1 MKATEL
7 QIINF
12 LQAHKVQFVIPIYQ
26 RNYDWT
32 ISECRELLK
41 DIIQVSEENR
51 ASHFIGSIVFIHDGA
66 ISFSNEVKE
75 LVIID
80 GQQRLTTI
88 NILYV
93 ALYRFAKENGIAN
106 DANMVFDMF
115 LTNQYVQK
123 ESSKLKLKQ
132 TDRNGDA
139 FKAILY
145 GNEKSFPEFSNVKE
159 NFTFFS
165 GEITSENFHTILDGL
180 NRLIFVEVSLE
191 RGKDDP
197 QRIFESLNSTGLD
210 LSQSD
215 LIRNFI
221 LMDLPPIEQDRIFEA
236 IWSPIEENA
245 KDLVKKTS
253 LVSDFIRDY
262 LTLKNKKIPNK
273 NKVYQEFKI
282 LFRDKN
288 QDGFH
293 QELEDI
299 KSLSVHYK
307 KLVNPSTVADKQA
320 RKELEYINRLE
331 INVAYPFLLQ
341 VFEDLDNGLI
351 ELPELVSILKLI
363 QSFAWRRFIVG
374 SPTNALN
381 KVFMTLYS
389 EIDTEDYVESIEK
402 ALMRKGGS
410 SKFPTNEEIR
420 LALKDKDLY
429 NIQSKNRSYFFELLE
444 NYNNKEYVDT
454 SLEAITIEHIFPR
467 TPTDDWKAQL
477 TRQQFSEFKDKYLNT
492 IANLTL
498 SGNNGALS
506 NKTFQEKKTMNVD
519 GNEQG
524 YIHSRLWLNSY
535 LQKLEE
541 WTVPHLEQRF
551 EIIYERFL
559 KIWKLPE
566 VIAFEDQN
574 DEEQNIFDAEKPT
587 FKKLEYFIFENN
599 KVEEEAIAQMYFYV
613 LKGLYKINSEVLV
626 SGQDIL
632 KITRNETDFRE
643 AKDLDNGWF
652 FESNID
658 SNSKFN
664 ILKKLLSL
672 FKMEEELIIKYQTGP
687 SKNGETGKAGLHK
700 KYWQQLL
707 LQIQGSTLY
716 ENINPTKDSWL
727 SSSSGVPGVAYCM
740 VTNKLCCRVELD
752 LMTSNKD
759 RNKSYF
765 RQLYAHKSNIED
777 SFGHSLIWQELPD
790 KKMSRIKIE
799 LDGLDFYNLEEWPRR
814 NEFFIEMIPRFQK
827 AFDPFV
833 RELK

>member
-12 LQAHKVQFVIPIYQ
+12 LQAPKVQFVIPIYQ

-32 ISECRELLK
+32 ITECRELLK

-51 ASHFIGSIVFIHDGA
+51 PSHFIGSIVFIHDGVY
-66 ISFSNEVKE
+66 SSSNEVKE

-93 ALYRFAKENGIAN
+93 ALYRFAKENGIGE
-106 DANMVFDMF
+106 DADMVYEMF
-115 LTNQYVQK
+115 LTNKYVQK

-132 TDRNGDA
+132 TDRNADA

-145 GNEKSFPEFSNVKE
+145 GNEKSFNEYSNVKE
-159 NFTFFS
+159 NFNFFS
-165 GEITSENFHTILDGL
+165 GEITAENFRTILDGL

-221 LMDLPPIEQDRIFEA
+221 LMDLPPIEQDQIFES

-262 LTLKNKKIPNK
+262 LTLKKKKIPNK

-288 QDGFH
+288 QVGFQ

-307 KLVNPSTVADKQA
+307 KLVNPSTVADKQI

-341 VFEDLDNGLI
+341 VFEDLENGLI
-351 ELPELVSILKLI
+351 EIPELVRILKLI

-374 SPTNALN
+374 LPTNALN
-381 KVFMTLYS
+381 KVFMSLYS
-389 EIDTEDYVESIEK
+389 EIDSEEYVLSIEK

-410 SKFPTNEEIR
+410 SKFPTNEEIQ

-429 NIQSKNRSYFFELLE
+429 NIQSKNRSYMFELLE

-454 SLEAITIEHIFPR
+454 SNEAITIEHIFPR
-467 TPTDDWKAQL
+467 TPTDDWKIQL
-477 TRQQFSEFKDKYLNT
+477 TREQFSEFKEKYLNT

-506 NKTFQEKKTMNVD
+506 NKTFQEKKTMNLD
-519 GNEQG
+519 GKEQG
-524 YIHSRLWLNSY
+524 YLHSRLWLNSF
-535 LQKLEE
+535 LQKIDE
-541 WTVPHLEQRF
+541 WTIPNLEKRF

-559 KIWKLPE
+559 KVWPLPE
-566 VIAFEDQN
+566 VVLFEDQS

-587 FKKLEYFIFENN
+587 FRKLEYFIFEDN
-599 KVEEEAIAQMYFYV
+599 KIEEDAVAQMYFYV
-613 LKGLYKINSEVLV
+613 LRALYKRNSELLI
-626 SGQDIL
+626 SGQDVL
-632 KITRNETDFRE
+632 KITRNQVDFRDGKE
-643 AKDLDNGWF
+643 LDNGYF

-658 SNSKFN
+658 SNSKFS
-664 ILKKLLSL
+664 ILKKLLTI
-672 FKMEEELIIKYQTGP
+672 FEMEEELIIKYQTGP
-687 SKNGETGKAGLHK
+687 TNNGEPGKGGSHY

-707 LQIQGSTLY
+707 PYIQELGFFEDIT
-716 ENINPTKDSWL
+716 PQKGQWL
-727 SSSSGVPGVAYCM
+727 SEGAGVACVQYTLSNTKNCA
-740 VTNKLCCRVELD
+740 RIELAII
-752 LMTSNKD
+752 SSEKNF
-759 RNKSYF
+759 NKSYF
-765 RQLYAHKSNIED
+765 RKLFNNKVEIE
-777 SFGHSLIWQELPD
+777 SRLGQEVVWQELPD
-790 KKMSRIKIE
+790 KKMSRMKIE
-799 LDGLDFYNLEEWPRR
+799 L
-814 NEFFIEMIPRFQK
+814 NEFDFFSEENWEERNNYFIEMFPKFKQ
-827 AFDPFV
+827 AFNPFV
-833 RELK
+833 MDLK

>member
-12 LQAHKVQFVIPIYQ
+12 LQAPKVQFVIPIYQ

-32 ISECRELLK
+32 ITECRELLK
-41 DIIQVSEENR
+41 DIIQVAEENR
-51 ASHFIGSIVFIHDGA
+51 PSHFIGSIVFIHDGVY
-66 ISFSNEVKE
+66 SSSNEVKE

-93 ALYRFAKENGIAN
+93 SLYRFAKENRIGE
-106 DANMVFDMF
+106 DADMVYEMF
-115 LTNQYVQK
+115 LTNKYVQK

-132 TDRNGDA
+132 TDRNADA

-145 GNEKSFPEFSNVKE
+145 GNEKSFNEYSNVKE
-159 NFTFFS
+159 NFNFFS
-165 GEITSENFHTILDGL
+165 GEITTENFRTILDGL

-221 LMDLPPIEQDRIFEA
+221 LMDLQPIEQDRIFES

-273 NKVYQEFKI
+273 NKVYHEFKL

-288 QDGFH
+288 QVGYH

-307 KLVNPSTVADKQA
+307 KLVNPSTVIDKQI

-341 VFEDLDNGLI
+341 VFEDLENGLI
-351 ELPELVSILKLI
+351 EIPELVRILKLI

-374 SPTNALN
+374 LATNSLN
-381 KVFMTLYS
+381 KVFMSLYS
-389 EIDTEDYVESIEK
+389 EIDTEEYILSIEK

-429 NIQSKNRSYFFELLE
+429 NIQSKNRSYLFELLE
-444 NYNNKEYVDT
+444 NHNNKEYVDT
-454 SLEAITIEHIFPR
+454 SNDAITIEHIFPR
-467 TPTDDWKAQL
+467 TPTDEWKSQL
-477 TRQQFSEFKDKYLNT
+477 TREQFSEFKEKYLNT

-506 NKTFQEKKTMNVD
+506 NKTFQEKKTMNQG

-524 YIHSRLWLNSY
+524 YLHSRLWLNSF
-535 LQKLEE
+535 LKNIDE
-541 WTVPHLEQRF
+541 WTIPNLEKRF

-559 KIWKLPE
+559 KIWPIPE
-566 VIAFEDQN
+566 VVLFEEQS

-587 FKKLEYFIFENN
+587 FRKLEYFIFEDN
-599 KVEEEAIAQMYFYV
+599 KIEEDAVAQMYFYV
-613 LKGLYKINSEVLV
+613 LRSLFKKNSEVMV

-632 KITRNETDFRE
+632 KITRKPSDFRE
-643 AKDLDNGWF
+643 ARELDNGWY

-658 SNSKFN
+658 SNTKFV
-664 ILKKLLSL
+664 ILKKLLTL
-672 FKMEEELIIKYQTGP
+672 LEMEEELIIKYQTGP
-687 SKNGETGKAGLHK
+687 TNNGETGTAMIRK
-700 KYWQQLL
+700 KYWSQLL
-707 LQIQGSTLY
+707 PLLHKLNLF
-716 ENINPTKDSWL
+716 ENINATKDPWISEGAGIACVQYTL
-727 SSSSGVPGVAYCM
+727 SNTKSCARIELGIISSQ
-740 VTNKLCCRVELD
+740 KD
-752 LMTSNKD
+752 L
-759 RNKSYF
+759 NKSYF
-765 RQLYAHKSNIED
+765 NRLYINRSQIE
-777 SFGHSLIWQELPD
+777 SILGQQVEWQELPNS
-790 KKMSRIKIE
+790 KMCRIKIE
-799 LDGLDFYNLEEWPRR
+799 LHGINFLDESSWDIRNDFYT
-814 NEFFIEMIPRFQK
+814 EMLPRFK
-827 AFDPFV
+827 NAFHPYV
-833 RELK
+833 MALK

>member
-12 LQAHKVQFVIPIYQ
+12 LQAPKVQFVIPIYQ

-51 ASHFIGSIVFIHDGA
+51 ASHFIGSIVFIHDGVY
-66 ISFSNEVKE
+66 SSSNEVKE

-106 DANMVFDMF
+106 DANMVYDMF

-123 ESSKLKLKQ
+123 ETSKLKLKQ

-145 GNEKSFPEFSNVKE
+145 GNEKSFPEYSNVKE

-165 GEITSENFHTILDGL
+165 GEITSENFRTILDGL

-307 KLVNPSTVADKQA
+307 KLVNPSTVADKQV

-341 VFEDLDNGLI
+341 VFEDLENGLI
-351 ELPELVSILKLI
+351 EIPELVSILKLI

-374 SPTNALN
+374 LPTNALN

-410 SKFPTNEEIR
+410 SKFPTNDDVR

-429 NIQSKNRSYFFELLE
+429 NIQPKNRSYFFELLE

-454 SLEAITIEHIFPR
+454 SNEAITIEHIFPR
-467 TPTDDWKAQL
+467 TPTDDWKTQL
-477 TRQQFSEFKDKYLNT
+477 TREQFADFKDKYLNT

-524 YIHSRLWLNSY
+524 YIHSRLWLNAY

-541 WTVPHLEQRF
+541 WTVPHMEQRF

-559 KIWKLPE
+559 RIWKLPE
-566 VIAFEDQN
+566 VIVFEDQS

-599 KVEEEAIAQMYFYV
+599 KVEEDAIAQMYFYV
-613 LKGLYKINSEVLV
+613 LRSLFKKNSEVMV

-632 KITRNETDFRE
+632 KITRNQTDFRD
-643 AKDLDNGWF
+643 AKELDNGWF

-658 SNSKFN
+658 SNSKFSV
-664 ILKKLLSL
+664 LKKLLSL
-672 FKMEEELIIKYQTGP
+672 FEMEEELIIKYQTGP
-687 SKNGETGKAGLHK
+687 TNNGETGKAGLHK
-700 KYWQQLL
+700 KYWSQLL
-707 LQIQGSTLY
+707 PRIQEVGLFQ
-716 ENINPTKDSWL
+716 NINPTKDSWL
-727 SSSSGVPGVAYCM
+727 NSSSGVTGVAYCL
-740 VTNKLCCRVELD
+740 VTNKSCCRVELD

-759 RNKSYF
+759 LNKAYF
-765 RQLYAHKSNIED
+765 RQLFVHKETIEEK
-777 SFGHSLIWQELPD
+777 FGHPLEWQELPD
-790 KKMSRIKIE
+790 KKMCRIKCEI
-799 LDGLDFYNLEEWPRR
+799 DGLDFFNQAEWNLR
-814 NEFFIEMIPRFQK
+814 NEFFIEMLPKFQE

-833 RELK
+833 KGLK

>member
-12 LQAHKVQFVIPIYQ
+12 LQAPKVQFVIPIYQ

-41 DIIQVSEENR
+41 DIIQVAEENR
-51 ASHFIGSIVFIHDGA
+51 ASHFIGSIVFIHDGVY
-66 ISFSNEVKE
+66 SSSNEVKE

-93 ALYRFAKENGIAN
+93 ALYRFAKENGITN
-106 DANMVFDMF
+106 DANMVYDMF

-123 ESSKLKLKQ
+123 ETSKLKLKQ
-132 TDRNGDA
+132 TDHNAAA
-139 FKAILY
+139 FKAIMH
-145 GNEKSFPEFSNVKE
+145 GNEKSYNEYSNVIE
-159 NFTFFS
+159 NYNFFR
-165 GEITSENFHTILDGL
+165 GEITAENFRTVLDGL

-221 LMDLPPIEQDRIFEA
+221 LMDLPPIEQDRIFET

-245 KDLVKKTS
+245 KDLIKKTS

-273 NKVYQEFKI
+273 NKVYTEFKV
-282 LFRDKN
+282 LFQNKKDDN
-288 QDGFH
+288 YH
-293 QELEDI
+293 YELENI

-307 KLVNPSTVADKQA
+307 KFINPITVSDLKI
-320 RKELEYINRLE
+320 RRELQYINRLE

-341 VFEDLDNGLI
+341 VFEDEENGLI
-351 ELPELVSILKLI
+351 QSSELVSILQLI
-363 QSFAWRRFIVG
+363 QSFIWRRFIVG
-374 SPTNALN
+374 LPTSSVN
-381 KVFMTLYS
+381 KVFMTLYA
-389 EIDTEDYVESIEK
+389 EIDTEEYVESLEK
-402 ALMRKGGS
+402 ALLRKGGS
-410 SKFPTNEEIR
+410 SKFPRNEDIK

-444 NYNNKEYVDT
+444 NHNNKEYVDT
-454 SLEAITIEHIFPR
+454 SNEGITIEHIFPR
-467 TPTDDWKAQL
+467 TPTEEWASSL
-477 TRQQFSEFKDKYLNT
+477 NREEFSEFKDKYLNT

-506 NKTFQEKKTMNVD
+506 NRTFLEKKLMNND
-519 GNEQG
+519 GKEQG
-524 YIHSRLWLNSY
+524 YNHSRLWLNSY
-535 LQKLEE
+535 LQKIEDWNLTRLEE
-541 WTVPHLEQRF
+541 RF

-559 KIWKLPE
+559 KIWKIPD
-566 VIAFEDQN
+566 VIVFDNEN

-599 KVEEEAIAQMYFYV
+599 KVEEDAVAQMYFHI
-613 LKGLYKINSEVLV
+613 LRGLFKKNSEVIV

-632 KITRNETDFRE
+632 KITRNQADFRD
-643 AKDLDNGWF
+643 AKEIDNGWY

-658 SNSKFN
+658 SNSKFT
-664 ILKKLLSL
+664 ILKKLLTL
-672 FKMEEELIIKYQTGP
+672 LELEDELIIKYQTGP
-687 SKNGETGKAGLHK
+687 VNSGEPSKNNSRK

-707 LQIQGSTLY
+707 PLLQGIGLF
-716 ENINPTKDSWL
+716 ENTNPTKDQWL
-727 SSSSGVPGVAYCM
+727 SSGAGISNVQYTL
-740 VTNKLCCRVELD
+740 TNTKSCARIELAIIS
-752 LMTSNKD
+752 SNKD
-759 RNKSYF
+759 SNKSYF
-765 RQLYAHKSNIED
+765 RRLFSKKDLIE
-777 SFGHSLIWQELPD
+777 SALGQEIEWQELPD
-790 KKMSRIKIE
+790 NKMSRIKIE
-799 LDGLDFYNLEEWPRR
+799 LNNLDFSDESEWEKR
-814 NEFFIEMIPRFQK
+814 NAYFEIMLPKFQK
-827 AFDPFV
+827 AFEPFIMD
-833 RELK
+833 LK

>member
-12 LQAHKVQFVIPIYQ
+12 LQAPKVQFVIPIYQ

-32 ISECRELLK
+32 VTECRELLK

-51 ASHFIGSIVFIHDGA
+51 PSHFIGSIVFIHDGVY
-66 ISFSNEVKE
+66 SSSNEVKE

-93 ALYRFAKENGIAN
+93 SLYRFAKENGIGE
-106 DANMVFDMF
+106 DADMVYEMF
-115 LTNQYVQK
+115 LTNKYVQK

-132 TDRNGDA
+132 TDRNADA

-145 GNEKSFPEFSNVKE
+145 GNEKSFNEYSNVKE
-159 NFTFFS
+159 NFNFFS
-165 GEITSENFHTILDGL
+165 GEITSENFRTILDGL

-221 LMDLPPIEQDRIFEA
+221 LMDLPPIDQDRIFES

-273 NKVYQEFKI
+273 NKVYQEFKV

-288 QDGFH
+288 QVGYH

-307 KLVNPSTVADKQA
+307 KLVNPSTVADKQI

-341 VFEDLDNGLI
+341 VFEDLENGFI
-351 ELPELVSILKLI
+351 EIPELVRILKLI

-374 SPTNALN
+374 LPTNALN

-389 EIDTEDYVESIEK
+389 EIDTEEYVLSIEK

-429 NIQSKNRSYFFELLE
+429 NIQSKNRSYLFELLE
-444 NYNNKEYVDT
+444 NHNNKEYVDT
-454 SLEAITIEHIFPR
+454 SNEAITIEHIFPR
-467 TPTDDWKAQL
+467 TPTDDWKALL
-477 TRQQFSEFKDKYLNT
+477 TREQFSEFKEKYLNT

-506 NKTFQEKKTMNVD
+506 NKTFQEKKTMNQG

-524 YIHSRLWLNSY
+524 YFHSRLWLNSF
-535 LQKLEE
+535 LQKIDE
-541 WTVPHLEQRF
+541 WTIPNLEKRF

-559 KIWKLPE
+559 KVWPLPE
-566 VIAFEDQN
+566 VVLFEDQS

-587 FKKLEYFIFENN
+587 FRKLEYFIFEDN
-599 KVEEEAIAQMYFYV
+599 KIEEDAVAQMYFYV
-613 LKGLYKINSEVLV
+613 LRALYKRNSELLI
-626 SGQDIL
+626 SGQDVL
-632 KITRNETDFRE
+632 KITRNQVDFRDGKE
-643 AKDLDNGWF
+643 LDNGYF

-658 SNSKFN
+658 SNSKFS
-664 ILKKLLSL
+664 ILKKLLTI
-672 FKMEEELIIKYQTGP
+672 FEMEEELIIKYQTGP
-687 SKNGETGKAGLHK
+687 TNNGESGKAGLHK
-700 KYWQQLL
+700 KFWTQLL
-707 LQIQGSTLY
+707 PQIQGLGY
-716 ENINPTKDSWL
+716 FQNINPTKDHWL
-727 SSSSGVPGVAYCM
+727 NSSAGITGVAYCL
-740 VTNKLCCRVELD
+740 VTTKSCCRVELD

-759 RNKSYF
+759 LNKAYF
-765 RQLYAHKSNIED
+765 RQLIVNKESIEE
-777 SFGHSLIWQELPD
+777 SFEKPLEWQELPD
-790 KKMSRIKIE
+790 KKMCRIKFEI
-799 LDGLDFYNLEEWPRR
+799 DGMDFFNQDEWSIR
-814 NEFFIEMIPRFQK
+814 NEFFMEFLPKFQK

-833 RELK
+833 VDLK

>member
-12 LQAHKVQFVIPIYQ
+12 LQAPKVQFVIPIYQ

-51 ASHFIGSIVFIHDGA
+51 ASHFIGSIVFIHDGVY
-66 ISFSNEVKE
+66 SSSNEVKE

-106 DANMVFDMF
+106 DANMVYDMF
-115 LTNQYVQK
+115 LTNQYVEK
-123 ESSKLKLKQ
+123 ETSKLKLKQ
-132 TDRNGDA
+132 TDHNAAA
-139 FKAILY
+139 FKAIMH
-145 GNEKSFPEFSNVKE
+145 GNEKSYSEYSNVIE
-159 NFTFFS
+159 NYNFFR
-165 GEITSENFHTILDGL
+165 GEISANNFRTILDGL

-221 LMDLPPIEQDRIFEA
+221 LMDLPPIEQDRIFES
-236 IWSPIEENA
+236 IWNPIEENA
-245 KDLVKKTS
+245 KDLVKKIS
-253 LVSDFIRDY
+253 LVSDYIRDY

-273 NKVYQEFKI
+273 NKVYSEFKS
-282 LFRDKN
+282 LFPNKKDEN
-288 QDGFH
+288 YS
-293 QELEDI
+293 QELETI

-307 KLVNPSTVADKQA
+307 KLVNPNTVHDLKV
-320 RKELEYINRLE
+320 RRELQYINRLE

-341 VFEDLDNGLI
+341 VFEDLENGLI
-351 ELPELVSILKLI
+351 ESSELVSILQLI
-363 QSFAWRRFIVG
+363 QSYAWRRFIVG
-374 SPTNALN
+374 LPTNALN

-389 EIDTEDYVESIEK
+389 EIDTEEYLESIEK
-402 ALMRKGGS
+402 ALLRKGGS
-410 SKFPTNEEIR
+410 SKFPRDEDIK

-444 NYNNKEYVDT
+444 NFNNKEYVDT
-454 SLEAITIEHIFPR
+454 SIEAITIEHIFPR
-467 TPTDDWKAQL
+467 NPTDEWKGNL
-477 TRQQFSEFKDKYLNT
+477 SREDYSEFKDKYLNT

-506 NKTFQEKKTMNVD
+506 NRTFGEKKAMNSD
-519 GNEQG
+519 GKEQG

-535 LQKLEE
+535 LQKIEE
-541 WTVPHLEQRF
+541 WNISHLEKRF
-551 EIIYERFL
+551 EIIFNRFL
-559 KIWKLPE
+559 KIWKLPNVVVFDE
-566 VIAFEDQN
+566 EN
-574 DEEQNIFDAEKPT
+574 DEEQNIFDAEKPR

-599 KVEEEAIAQMYFYV
+599 KIEEDAVAQMYFYV
-613 LKGLYKINSEVLV
+613 LRALFHKNSQVMV

-632 KITRNETDFRE
+632 KITRNEADFRDGKE
-643 AKDLDNGWF
+643 LDNGYY

-658 SNSKFN
+658 SNSKFT

-672 FKMEEELIIKYQTGP
+672 FEMEEELIIKYQTGP
-687 SKNGETGKAGLHK
+687 VNSGEPARYTIRK
-700 KYWQQLL
+700 KYWLQLL
-707 LQIQGSTLY
+707 PLLQEINLFQ
-716 ENINPTKDSWL
+716 NINASNDQWL
-727 SSSSGVPGVAYCM
+727 SVGAGISGLQYTLTNTKSIARIELGIVTSS
-740 VTNKLCCRVELD
+740 KEI
-752 LMTSNKD
+752 
-759 RNKSYF
+759 NKSYF
-765 RQLYAHKSNIED
+765 RRLFSKKEMIEEALGKTID
-777 SFGHSLIWQELPD
+777 WQELPES
-790 KKMSRIKIE
+790 KMSRIKIE
-799 LDGLDFYNLEEWPRR
+799 LTDVDFFNENEWAKRNDYFLEMFPK
-814 NEFFIEMIPRFQK
+814 FQK
-827 AFDPFV
+827 AFDQFV
-833 RELK
+833 FQLK

>member
-12 LQAHKVQFVIPIYQ
+12 LQAPKVQFVIPIYQ

-41 DIIQVSEENR
+41 DIIQVAEENR
-51 ASHFIGSIVFIHDGA
+51 ASHFIGSIVFIHDGVY
-66 ISFSNEVKE
+66 SSSNEVKE

-106 DANMVFDMF
+106 DANMVYDMF

-123 ESSKLKLKQ
+123 ETSKLKLKQ
-132 TDRNGDA
+132 TDHNAAA
-139 FKAILY
+139 FKAIMH
-145 GNEKSFPEFSNVKE
+145 GNEKSYSEYSNVIENYNFFRGEISAE
-159 NFTFFS
+159 NFR
-165 GEITSENFHTILDGL
+165 TILDGL

-221 LMDLPPIEQDRIFEA
+221 LMDLPPIEQDRIFES
-236 IWSPIEENA
+236 IWNPIEENA

-253 LVSDFIRDY
+253 LVSDYIRDY

-307 KLVNPSTVADKQA
+307 KLVNPSTVADKQV

-341 VFEDLDNGLI
+341 VFEDLENGLI
-351 ELPELVSILKLI
+351 EIPELVSILKLI
-363 QSFAWRRFIVG
+363 QSFSWRRFIVG
-374 SPTNALN
+374 LPTSGVN

-410 SKFPTNEEIR
+410 SKFPTNDDVR

-429 NIQSKNRSYFFELLE
+429 NIQPKNRSYFFELLE

-454 SLEAITIEHIFPR
+454 SNEAITIEHIFPR

-477 TRQQFSEFKDKYLNT
+477 TREQFAEFKDKYLNT

-524 YIHSRLWLNSY
+524 YFHSRLWLNSY

-566 VIAFEDQN
+566 VIVFEDQS

-599 KVEEEAIAQMYFYV
+599 KVEEDAIAQMYFYV
-613 LKGLYKINSEVLV
+613 LRSLFKKNSEVMV

-632 KITRNETDFRE
+632 KITRNQTDFRD
-643 AKDLDNGWF
+643 AKELDNGWF

-658 SNSKFN
+658 SNSKFSV
-664 ILKKLLSL
+664 LKKLLSL
-672 FKMEEELIIKYQTGP
+672 FEMEEELIIKYQTGP
-687 SKNGETGKAGLHK
+687 VNSGEPSRYMFRK

-707 LQIQGSTLY
+707 PLLQKINLFQ
-716 ENINPTKDSWL
+716 NISATKDHWI
-727 SSSSGVPGVAYCM
+727 SSGAGISGIQYTLSITKSCA
-740 VTNKLCCRVELD
+740 RIELGII
-752 LMTSNKD
+752 TSSKEM
-759 RNKSYF
+759 NKSYF
-765 RQLYAHKSNIED
+765 KRLHSKKSFIEEA
-777 SFGHSLIWQELPD
+777 FGQPLEWRELPD
-790 KKMSRIKIE
+790 NKMSMIKVE
-799 LDGLDFYNLEEWPRR
+799 LNGLDFSLENEWEKR
-814 NEFFIEMIPRFQK
+814 NEYFVEMLPKFQK

-833 RELK
+833 KDLK